1 MVKEIRKRRNETVK
15 GEVMSDKELSEKNKF
30 ILQGRIYPAI
40 QSCVN
45 NRYKIILGIFIYYGF
60 ILSNDKIFQTFKNH
74 PNFNFI
80 SSIIFTAFV
89 IHNFFNYHFNSKDR
103 VKHEGVKENCFYMNL
118 MELIFGVVALIL
130 IWVAYFLFQRIVLK
144 I

>member
-1 MVKEIRKRRNETVK
+1 MT
-15 GEVMSDKELSEKNKF
+15 DQDKF

-60 ILSNDKIFQTFKNH
+60 ILSNGNIFQTFKNH
-74 PNFNFI
+74 PNFNLV
-80 SSIIFTAFV
+80 SSIIFSIFI
-89 IHNFFNYHFNSKDR
+89 IHNSLNYHFNSKDR
-103 VKHEGVKENCFYMNL
+103 IEHEGGKENFVYMNL
-118 MELIFGVVALIL
+118 MEIIFGVVALTL